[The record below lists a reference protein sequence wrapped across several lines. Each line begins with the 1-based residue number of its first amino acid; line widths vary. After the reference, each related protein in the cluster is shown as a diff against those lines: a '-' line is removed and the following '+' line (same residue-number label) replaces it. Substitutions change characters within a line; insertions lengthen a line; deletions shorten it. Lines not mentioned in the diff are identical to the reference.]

1 MTDRPSKRPA
11 ADRMWDLVPGWTRFR
26 HQPPEGS
33 KAPDLLRGLI
43 EALGVGIDA
52 VHDDINRLID
62 DMFVDTCEPRLVPLI
77 GDLVGVQIDPE
88 IPIARQRHQVK
99 YAVHL
104 RRRKGSIEQLEMLGW
119 QLTGFRTTVKE
130 PPSTQRTI
138 FEPQPSAVV
147 NRVPPRSGPGLG
159 SPSPSALPARASAAV
174 IGAVTANVSGTLP
187 PGKLEI
193 AMDVAWPV
201 RRAQVELQRVG
212 PDVHAIDPQRDIGLR
227 RADGTPIFRR
237 NDPAELVGRGLAIE
251 VMLIGADFPVL
262 GALRPSFMSLP
273 DGVPPYVPDHTLA
286 IDPERGRVRGP
297 TAPMPGIRAYR
308 RYRLQFWQPMQA
320 ELVVGE
326 PAVVDGGIH
335 TFAGDGR
342 LDGLTDPDGVR
353 LLLGYESHRPTP
365 VHGKSERL
373 LVVREPGH
381 RRHGVAHSP
390 FVLLPPGEP
399 LVRGAPAAEQG
410 LLLDGPGLNRL
421 FSIEDEWG
429 WDRFRTLRLVGDLD
443 REPPGDDT
451 VEVDVARGR
460 FRVGPAHARTK
471 LRVRYHR
478 RYDVDAIKRRGAEGL
493 RRAVPLGR
501 TARLVFRDTAPGRSE
516 EYES

>member
-1 MTDRPSKRPA
+1 MTDRPSKRAA
-11 ADRMWDLVPGWTRFR
+11 ADRMWDLVPGWTRAR

-52 VHDDINRLID
+52 VHADIDRLLDDL
-62 DMFVDTCEPRLVPLI
+62 FVDTCEPRLVPLI
-77 GDLVGVQIDPE
+77 GALVGVQIDPD
-88 IPIARQRHQVK
+88 IPVARQRHQVK
-99 YAVHL
+99 YALHL
-104 RRRKGSIEQLEMLGW
+104 RRRKGSVEQLEVLGW
-119 QLTGFRTTVKE
+119 QLTGFRTTVTE

-138 FEPQPSAVV
+138 FDPQPSAVV
-147 NRVPPRSGPGLG
+147 NRVPPRGGGADIGGPSSTVLG
-159 SPSPSALPARASAAV
+159 RAPAAV
-174 IGAVTANVSGTLP
+174 IGARAANVSGTLP

-193 AMDVAWPV
+193 ALDVAWPV

-212 PDVHAIDPQRDIGLR
+212 PDVHAIDPHRDIGLR

-237 NDPAELVGRGLAIE
+237 DDPADLVGRGLAIE

-262 GALRPSFMSLP
+262 GALRPRFMSLP

-308 RYRLQFWQPMQA
+308 RYRLQCWQPMQG
-320 ELVVGE
+320 ELVEGE
-326 PAVVDGGIH
+326 PAALDGGIH
-335 TFAGDGR
+335 TFASDGR

-353 LLLGYESHRPTP
+353 LVLGFEGHRPVP
-365 VHGKSERL
+365 VGHDERL

-390 FVLLPPGEP
+390 FVLLPPGQP
-399 LVRGAPAAEQG
+399 LAPGVPAAKQG

-429 WDRFRTLRLVGDLD
+429 WDRFRTVRLVGELD
-443 REPPGDDT
+443 REPPADDT

-471 LRVRYHR
+471 LHVRYHR
-478 RYDVDAIKRRGAEGL
+478 RYDVAAIKRRGAEAL

-516 EYES
+516 EYAS